1 MSQESELVM
10 TKGYRIVAAVIP
22 IDDDQPSAA
31 SPFSQPWRRIMF
43 LENQVSV
50 DEMQRDGTD
59 VVEREWKPAEAPA
72 PETKRRAIS
81 SSERVS
87 DSPKSTPVVAS
98 FQSGPVTTV
107 TS

>member
-1 MSQESELVM
+1 MSQERELVM
-10 TKGYRIVAAVIP
+10 TKGYRIVAPVIP

-59 VVEREWKPAEAPA
+59 VVEREC
-72 PETKRRAIS
+72 KRLGKKLAS
-81 SSERVS
+81 SVRKIGGAL
-87 DSPKSTPVVAS
+87 PW
-98 FQSGPVTTV
+98 
-107 TS
+107 

>member
-31 SPFSQPWRRIMF
+31 SPFSQPWRRVMF

-59 VVEREWKPAEAPA
+59 VVEREC
-72 PETKRRAIS
+72 KRLGKKLAS
-81 SSERVS
+81 SVRKIGGAL
-87 DSPKSTPVVAS
+87 PW
-98 FQSGPVTTV
+98 
-107 TS
+107 

>member
-1 MSQESELVM
+1 M

-59 VVEREWKPAEAPA
+59 VVEREC
-72 PETKRRAIS
+72 KRLGKKLAS
-81 SSERVS
+81 SVRKIGGAL
-87 DSPKSTPVVAS
+87 PW
-98 FQSGPVTTV
+98 
-107 TS
+107 

>member
-1 MSQESELVM
+1 MGQESELVM

-43 LENQVSV
+43 LENQVTV

-59 VVEREWKPAEAPA
+59 VVEREC
-72 PETKRRAIS
+72 KRLGKKLAS
-81 SSERVS
+81 SVRKIGGAL
-87 DSPKSTPVVAS
+87 PW
-98 FQSGPVTTV
+98 
-107 TS
+107 

>member
-43 LENQVSV
+43 LENQVTV

-59 VVEREWKPAEAPA
+59 VVEREC
-72 PETKRRAIS
+72 KRLGKKLAS
-81 SSERVS
+81 SVRKIGGAL
-87 DSPKSTPVVAS
+87 PW
-98 FQSGPVTTV
+98 
-107 TS
+107 

>member
-10 TKGYRIVAAVIP
+10 TKGSRIVAAVIP

-59 VVEREWKPAEAPA
+59 VVEREC
-72 PETKRRAIS
+72 KRLGKKLAS
-81 SSERVS
+81 SVRMIGGAL
-87 DSPKSTPVVAS
+87 PW
-98 FQSGPVTTV
+98 
-107 TS
+107 

>member
-1 MSQESELVM
+1 M

-50 DEMQRDGTD
+50 DEMQRNTD
-59 VVEREWKPAEAPA
+59 VVEREC
-72 PETKRRAIS
+72 KRLGKKLAS
-81 SSERVS
+81 SVRKIGGAL
-87 DSPKSTPVVAS
+87 PW
-98 FQSGPVTTV
+98 
-107 TS
+107 